1 MTPPTRRH
9 YISFG
14 RGALLLLAWSFAA
27 QAQPAALT
35 LACKGT
41 AISSSNPKDVADPK
55 SGEDPM
61 TEPVSMGIIINFTT
75 RAVQGFGYPG
85 LVDYPVTIKGTNDV
99 KIVFGGQ
106 QTSGLTN
113 SIIGSLD
120 RVTGELLATSSVIGP
135 KGNTLTATTYTLQC
149 KPTQR
154 MF

>member
-1 MTPPTRRH
+1 MCIRL
-9 YISFG
+9 
-14 RGALLLLAWSFAA
+14 GALLLLAWSFVATA
-27 QAQPAALT
+27 QAEQPATLT
-35 LACKGT
+35 LGCKGT
-41 AISSSNPKDVADPK
+41 ANSSLNPKFSGDPK

-75 RAVQGFGYPG
+75 RTVQGFGYPG
-85 LVDYPVTIKGTNDV
+85 LLDYPVTIKGADDV
-99 KIVFGGQ
+99 KIVFGG

-120 RVTGELLATSSVIGP
+120 RVTGEVLATSSVKDP
-135 KGNTLTATTYTLQC
+135 KGNTLSETTYTLQC